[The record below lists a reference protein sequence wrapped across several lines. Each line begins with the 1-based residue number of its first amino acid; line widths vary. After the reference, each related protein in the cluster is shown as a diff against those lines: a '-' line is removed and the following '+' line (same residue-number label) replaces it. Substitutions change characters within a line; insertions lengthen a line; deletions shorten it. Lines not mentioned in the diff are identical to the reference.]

1 MERAVGAFSPPSSS
15 KDDINHSVLYHS
27 RHDFFPNYCI
37 KIFPPP
43 PGLILVPNGKY
54 LGRLVGDEYPTRQ
67 VEDDPLQ
74 DEPAGPGGR
83 MLDLNYDTDDGPNNK
98 DGGTSRNNVTRYDY
112 R

>member
-1 MERAVGAFSPPSSS
+1 M
-15 KDDINHSVLYHS
+15 
-27 RHDFFPNYCI
+27 
-37 KIFPPP
+37 
-43 PGLILVPNGKY
+43 PNGKY

-67 VEDDPLQ
+67 LEDDPL

-83 MLDLNYDTDDGPNNK
+83 MLDLNYDTDDGTNNK